1 MPDSKRW
8 VCLGCGYMY
17 DQDKGMAPQYPEGT
31 PFSTLAEDDFS
42 CPTCGFTADLFEP
55 FEKSVWRSRPVEG
68 SYHPGND
75 DSLSEALQEEQKEKS
90 GRSEK
95 TE

>member
-1 MPDSKRW
+1 MTEDSPSGKW

-17 DQDKGMAPQYPEGT
+17 NKEKGLPPDYPVGT
-31 PFSTLAEDDFS
+31 HFSALEKNEFS

-68 SYHPGND
+68 SIHPGND
-75 DSLSEALQEEQKEKS
+75 ESLSEALQDERKEKY
-90 GRSEK
+90 GG
-95 TE
+95 